1 MTTSTKTPT
10 PRRPMPPAQ
19 RAGRD
24 NTRIQN
30 VRGSRI
36 TIGDAGPGTLGKIAA
51 VATILGTII
60 ALLVAL
66 RPDARHRATPQ
77 PSYPATVSPA
87 ATPVFTRIV
96 NSGSDGVYTY
106 PQPRRDARYPDG
118 HLDGTLVQVVC
129 QERDGESVQDRD
141 PVAGQPERWPVWNRL
156 TTGRWI
162 PDMWTDLPKVPG
174 PTPPYGLPRC

>member
-1 MTTSTKTPT
+1 MATSTK
-10 PRRPMPPAQ
+10 PRQQAQ

-30 VRGSRI
+30 VRGSKI
-36 TIGDAGPGTLGKIAA
+36 IIGDGGLGILGRLAA

-60 ALLVAL
+60 ALLVAM

-77 PSYPATVSPA
+77 PSYSTTASPA
-87 ATPVFTRIV
+87 ATPVFARVV
-96 NSGSDGVYTY
+96 NSGSDGIYTY
-106 PQPRRDARYPDG
+106 PQPRRGAHYPDG
-118 HLDGTLVQVVC
+118 YLDGSLVEVVC
-129 QERDGESVQDRD
+129 QERDGENVRDRD
-141 PVAGQPERWPVWNRL
+141 PAPGQPSDWAVWNRL

-174 PTPPYGLPRC
+174 SAPPHGLPRC